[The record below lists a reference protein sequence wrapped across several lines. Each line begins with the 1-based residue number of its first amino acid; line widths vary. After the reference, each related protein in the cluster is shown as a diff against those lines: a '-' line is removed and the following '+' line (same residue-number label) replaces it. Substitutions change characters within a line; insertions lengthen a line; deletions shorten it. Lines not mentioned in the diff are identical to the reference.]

1 MEQKKKE
8 QISALAHD
16 VRTPLTIVKG
26 NVGLLKETDVT
37 IEQKKYCNYIESS
50 SIQMEEYLQRL
61 LSITKEEVDNS
72 KSNSII
78 NIRSFIDSLKN
89 QGEALGEM
97 KGINI
102 TCNIDI
108 EEGLYLRGNE
118 IELERAFMN
127 IITNAVNFSQNNS
140 TIIINANV
148 KNRNL
153 IIEIKDQGKGFSE
166 KTLKYGKEQFFMEDE
181 SRTEAGHHGLGLY
194 ITNNIIINYNGKL
207 ILSNDENG
215 GGVVRVIIPL
225 ARG

>member
-37 IEQKKYCNYIESS
+37 MEQKKYCNYIENS